1 MPTTFTE
8 NPRDLAFL
16 LSEANG
22 MLSREAITILSGEG
36 KLLAG
41 TVLGKVLYGTITT
54 AAKSGGN
61 TGNGTISAVTVIGA
75 TGAKTGVYRLR
86 FTAAT
91 TWNLVDPDGFEIGSG
106 ANGVANANDLAFTT
120 TAGGTPFVA
129 GDGFDITV
137 PAGSGKYVASPNAL
151 TVGKE
156 GAETACA
163 ILAYEVDATSAD
175 VSTVGITND
184 AEVKK
189 PMLVYAASVN
199 DDTKKAAKLVQL
211 RSVTI
216 KAR

>member
-1 MPTTFTE
+1 MATSFNET
-8 NPRDLAFL
+8 PRNLAFL

-22 MLSREAITILSGEG
+22 LLSREVVTILSGAG

-41 TVLGKVLYGTITT
+41 TVLGKVTYGAVST

-61 TGNGTISAVTVIGA
+61 TGTGTISAPTVLA
-75 TGAKTGVYRLR
+75 GAKTGIYKLR

-91 TWNLVDPDGFEIGSG
+91 TWNLVDPDGFEIGAG

-120 TAGGTPFVA
+120 TAGGTAFIA

-137 PAGSGKYVASPNAL
+137 AAGSGKYVASPNAI
-151 TVGKE
+151 TTGKE
-156 GAETACA
+156 GAETAVAVLC
-163 ILAYEVDATSAD
+163 YEVDATDAD
-175 VSTVGITND
+175 VTDAVVVTND

-189 PMLVYAASVN
+189 LMLVYDASV
-199 DDTKKAAKLVQL
+199 DDNTKKAAKNTQL
-211 RSVTI
+211 RAVNI

>member
-8 NPRDLAFL
+8 TPRDLAFL

-36 KLLAG
+36 KLSAG
-41 TVLGKVLYGTITT
+41 TVLGKILYGAATA

-61 TGNGTISAVTVIGA
+61 TGNGTISAVTVIGGS
-75 TGAKTGVYRLR
+75 GAKTGVYKVR

-91 TWNLVDPDGFEIGSG
+91 TWNLVDPDGFEVG
-106 ANGVANANDLAFTT
+106 AGVTGTPNANDLAFTI

-137 PAGSGKYVASPNAL
+137 AAGSGKYVASPNAL
-151 TVGKE
+151 TAGKE
-156 GAETACA
+156 GAEIACA
-163 ILAYEVDATSAD
+163 VLAYETDATSAD
-175 VSTVGITND
+175 ATAVAITND
-184 AEVKK
+184 AEVKT

-199 DDTKKAAKLVQL
+199 DSTKKAAKLTQL
-211 RSVTI
+211 RAVTI

>member
-8 NPRDLAFL
+8 TPRDLAFL

-36 KLLAG
+36 KLKAG
-41 TVLGKVLYGTITT
+41 TVLGKILYGAIST

-61 TGNGTISAVTVIGA
+61 TGNGTISAPTVIGGS
-75 TGAKTGVYRLR
+75 GAKVGVYKLR

-91 TWNLVDPDGFEIGSG
+91 TWTLVDPEGFEVGSG

-137 PAGSGKYVASPNAL
+137 AAGSGKYVASPHAI
-151 TVGKE
+151 TAGKE
-156 GAETACA
+156 GAEIACA
-163 ILAYEVDATSAD
+163 VLAYEVDATSAD
-175 VSTVGITND
+175 ASAVAITND

-189 PMLVYAASVN
+189 PMLVYAASV
-199 DDTKKAAKLVQL
+199 DDSTKQATKQTQL
-211 RSVTI
+211 RAVTI